1 MNARQIYSLTLLD
14 QTIRNIISSKASGDN
29 VSDADDIDSCYRD
42 DGTLDIDHLEE
53 FIERE
58 NDEDK
63 ARRQFLVA
71 AMCFCTSNKV
81 ETRRALRKD
90 ITGIP
95 RRAKKSRM
103 RRPKYFIDP
112 SSGVLRKLTP
122 RISLWWVLYIQNPDP
137 NCTRWSKTFRTRFR
151 LPYQS
156 FLNILSMMVDE
167 DVDGMF
173 CRWTQN
179 AGPRKTVV
187 SPIELLLLGSLRY
200 LGRGITFDD
209 IEEATFI
216 SRHVH
221 RDFMHRFVSFGAK
234 VMFAKYV
241 RMPTSL
247 EEIRECEHA
256 YRMAGFPGCIG
267 STDATHIPLDKV
279 SFTIRQNHL
288 GYKMSGTTRTYNL
301 TVNHKREILH
311 TTTGH
316 PGRWNDKTL
325 ARFDHFLNG

>member
-29 VSDADDIDSCYRD
+29 VSDADDIDLCYRD
-42 DGTLDIDHLEE
+42 DGTLDIDRLEE

-95 RRAKKSRM
+95 RRARKSRM

-122 RISLWWVLYIQNPDP
+122 RISLWWVLYIQNPEP

-234 VMFAKYV
+234 VVFAKYV

-279 SFTIRQNHL
+279 SFTIQQNHL

-301 TVNHKREILH
+301 TVNHK
-311 TTTGH
+311 
-316 PGRWNDKTL
+316 
-325 ARFDHFLNG
+325 